1 MCMCVEAALVFSA
14 NAAADHIRYLHIL
27 YILANR
33 PQVKSLRQWWT
44 TSRLLHEAKTI
55 LLHMLQCCY
64 NVYVWDGANICHLH
78 KYALSIV
85 VQCALGISWAKYFKA
100 YAWQPGAGQAILAP
114 CWPYVGPMLAHV
126 EPSWELCWGHVWAI
140 YVETIL
146 VGGRGGSAYPARGP
160 RGPELAVALLY
171 GSSLLSEGERGRR
184 PCRRPTPPTPY
195 HQKVSRFTVF
205 FAVPIFRLLWP
216 KMGQHGPI

>member
-114 CWPYVGPMLAHV
+114 CWPYVGPCWAILGAMLGPCLGH
-126 EPSWELCWGHVWAI
+126 LCWNDLSRRQGRQRISGQGPA
-140 YVETIL
+140 
-146 VGGRGGSAYPARGP
+146 GPGAGRGIAVRQFSPLRRREGP
-160 RGPELAVALLY
+160 PPL
-171 GSSLLSEGERGRR
+171 
-184 PCRRPTPPTPY
+184 PPTYPPTPY